1 MFLKV
6 SELDRKQITLKKE
19 NDINYFNLILIIRE

>member
-19 NDINYFNLILIIRE
+19 NDINYFNFILIIRE